1 MERKPLHGTPT
12 KNFIF
17 FHKVRNGLYSL
28 VFALVCWENLL
39 LNASK
44 FQLAESFLRD
54 NHLSGWIRKKSE
66 NYEHDLKTEIAMIM
80 HGTDSRPALC
90 NLRMKRSAKIGTIL

>member
-1 MERKPLHGTPT
+1 MGVRETLGS
-12 KNFIF
+12 NF
-17 FHKVRNGLYSL
+17 L
-28 VFALVCWENLL
+28 
-39 LNASK
+39 
-44 FQLAESFLRD
+44 
-54 NHLSGWIRKKSE
+54 IRKKSE